1 MRFFSRTIFLA
12 AIILTTAASTGQ
24 IVPTADPGSDCVAA
38 KIYASRSERNLKY
51 DKLYC
56 SVNKDSGAYDRCL
69 QNTSTEPTIAF
80 FTDRCNAPGD
90 GAYVSF
96 NGKTHTVLWKSG
108 ARHPD
113 VGYAGTW
120 KGGNVEVR
128 IVPRKL
134 IERFEEDRVTYSV
147 DVIITSGGSSA
158 TIPAIYDNRL

>member
-1 MRFFSRTIFLA
+1 MRIVLC
-12 AIILTTAASTGQ
+12 IIVFAMTAAVTAGSPGE

-38 KIYASRSERNLKY
+38 KIYASRSDRNLKY

-69 QNTSTEPTIAF
+69 QNISSEPTIAF

-96 NGKTHTVLWKSG
+96 NGTAHRVMWQPG
-108 ARHPD
+108 IRHPD
-113 VGYAGTW
+113 VSYAGTW

-147 DVIITSGGSSA
+147 DVIITSGGSSV